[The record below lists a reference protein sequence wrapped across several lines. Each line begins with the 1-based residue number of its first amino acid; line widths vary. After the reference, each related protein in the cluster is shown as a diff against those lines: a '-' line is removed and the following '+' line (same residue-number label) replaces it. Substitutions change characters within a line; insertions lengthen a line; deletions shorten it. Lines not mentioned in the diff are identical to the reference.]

1 MNRQRHRVRGRR
13 RWADACGRRWL
24 ALCAL
29 ALVAGVAPARAADE
43 PRVTM
48 IGDSVPAA
56 LGYVRGAERVLAQG
70 LDLRL
75 DLRVCRR
82 LVAASCPY
90 QGRTPST
97 GLEAVQA
104 DGSALGQ
111 TVVIDV
117 GYNDD
122 GTHYVADMDRVLRA
136 LQGAGVRRVVWVT
149 LREERSD
156 YVRVNAAI
164 RHEAA
169 LWPRLVQIADWNEAS
184 YEQDGWF
191 ASDGLHLSDAGAFAL
206 AHFLRAQ
213 LAVALRANH
222 G

>member
-1 MNRQRHRVRGRR
+1 
-13 RWADACGRRWL
+13 
-24 ALCAL
+24 
-29 ALVAGVAPARAADE
+29 
-43 PRVTM
+43 M

-56 LGYVRGAERVLAQG
+56 LTYVPGAERVLGQG

-82 LVAASCPY
+82 LVAASCAY
-90 QGRTPST
+90 MGRTPAT

-104 DGSALGQ
+104 DGSSLGH
-111 TVVIDV
+111 TVVMDV

-122 GTHYVADMDRVLRA
+122 GTRYIADMDRVLRA
-136 LQGAGVRRVVWVT
+136 LRDADVQRVVWVT

-164 RHEAA
+164 RHEASR
-169 LWPRLVQIADWNEAS
+169 WPRLVQIADWNEAS

-191 ASDGLHLSDAGAFAL
+191 ATDGLHLSDAGAFAL

-213 LAVALRANH
+213 LAVALRASH